1 MTDFAGFIQ
10 TYCQNDNEMKRLRK
24 VLKDH
29 NTQQQELSEKI
40 IEHMKQNKL
49 EICNA
54 GELGIITLK
63 KSNNRTALNK
73 DSIKTGIVK
82 ILNNQE
88 LMSKKQ
94 DEIAECGSDLIFNE
108 RETVEKCTLKRTN
121 IKTT

>member
-1 MTDFAGFIQ
+1 MTEFSGFIQ
-10 TYCQNDNEMKRLRK
+10 SYCQIDNEMKRLRK
-24 VLKDH
+24 VLKEH

-40 IEHMKQNKL
+40 IDYMKQNKL

-73 DSIKTGIVK
+73 DSIKAGIVK
-82 ILNNQE
+82 ILNNKE
-88 LMSKKQ
+88 LMSKKE
-94 DEIAECGSDLIFNE
+94 DEIAESGSDVIFNE

-121 IKTT
+121 VKSS